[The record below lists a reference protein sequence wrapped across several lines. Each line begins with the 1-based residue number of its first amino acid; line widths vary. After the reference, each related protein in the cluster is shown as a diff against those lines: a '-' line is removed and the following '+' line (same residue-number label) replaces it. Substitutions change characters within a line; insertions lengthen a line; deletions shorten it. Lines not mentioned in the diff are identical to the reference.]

1 MTTGRSRHAHAATA
15 VAVLLAAAFSL
26 HVGACTPVP
35 LPPTDDG
42 QLAVLE
48 APGLAPG
55 DPLPPIELIDV
66 EGLPITNAML
76 QGPTTVLW
84 FAAPAANGGRTMSE
98 LSARIAAVEHR
109 LLPPSR
115 ERFQVLVVLLTDSAD
130 AAWQSRAQLH
140 EMGSAWRIV
149 ALPHEQVLELAAAC
163 GVVSWSSDEGTPEHN
178 VRLFV
183 IDSAGR
189 IADVFSGLDEWSR
202 TELLA
207 SVSQAMR

>member
-1 MTTGRSRHAHAATA
+1 MPS
-15 VAVLLAAAFSL
+15 
-26 HVGACTPVP
+26 
-35 LPPTDDG
+35 TDDG

-55 DPLPPIELIDV
+55 DQLPPIELIDV
-66 EGLPITNAML
+66 EGLPITNATL
-76 QGPTTVLW
+76 KGHTTVLW
-84 FAAPAANGGRTMSE
+84 FAAPEANGGRTMSE
-98 LSARIAAVEHR
+98 LSARIAEVEQR

-115 ERFQVLVVLLTDSAD
+115 ASFQVLVVLLGDSAD

-140 EMGSAWRIV
+140 ETGSTWRIV

-178 VRLFV
+178 VRLLV
-183 IDSAGR
+183 IDNAGR
-189 IADVFSGLDEWSR
+189 IADVFTGLDDWSR

-207 SVSQAMR
+207 SVSEATR